1 MTETKNVFLWFY
13 KALSSFSTWLIG
25 FFTFLVALAHGAAAA
40 NRVEVG
46 RRVEQELGRT
56 YEKKGYT
63 ARNMARNFR
72 HAIHNSNNNKKDEM
86 LKIDQVGYVRTQIRI
101 LFILVL
107 TLLRPQVKVDFSSDS
122 IEFFRAAI
130 WK

>member
-1 MTETKNVFLWFY
+1 
-13 KALSSFSTWLIG
+13 
-25 FFTFLVALAHGAAAA
+25 
-40 NRVEVG
+40 
-46 RRVEQELGRT
+46 
-56 YEKKGYT
+56 
-63 ARNMARNFR
+63 MARNFR

-122 IEFFRAAI
+122 IEFFKVAI
-130 WK
+130 WE